1 MSRVLVH
8 FLRPQ
13 LQVHRDEWYSCLVR
27 RSLTLLFVIA
37 CGSPPK
43 PSPPPAIERPSGTQ
57 IVILGSGT
65 PVSDPD
71 RFGPSVAIVAGDVSF
86 VVDAGVG
93 VVRRAAA
100 TKIPALKTRNLKRVF
115 ITHLHSDHTLGLPD
129 LILSGAVLHR
139 EAPIAIWGPRGLR
152 EMTDHIFAAW
162 KKDIDLRVGGLERG
176 DGKAYAADVHEIEP
190 GVVYQDG
197 KVTVR
202 AFKVNHGS
210 WDEAYGYRFETPD
223 RTIVFSGDTAPADS
237 VVDACNGCDVL
248 VHEVYATAGFE
259 KLPAEDRAYHSSF
272 HTSGAQLAA
281 IATKARAKL
290 VVLHHQLFFG
300 ASEEQLVREVKQGF
314 AGDVI
319 CSHDL
324 QRL

>member
-1 MSRVLVH
+1 
-8 FLRPQ
+8 
-13 LQVHRDEWYSCLVR
+13 
-27 RSLTLLFVIA
+27 
-37 CGSPPK
+37 
-43 PSPPPAIERPSGTQ
+43 
-57 IVILGSGT
+57 VILGSGT

-71 RFGPSVAIVAGDVSF
+71 RQGPSVAIVVGDVSF

-139 EAPIAIWGPRGLR
+139 EEPIAIWGPRGLR

-162 KKDIDLRVGGLERG
+162 KKDIDLRVGGLEHG
-176 DGKAYAADVHEIEP
+176 DAKAYAADVHEIEP
-190 GVVYQDG
+190 GVVYREG
-197 KVTVR
+197 NVTVR

-237 VVDACNGCDVL
+237 VIDACNGCDVL
-248 VHEVYATAGFE
+248 VHEVYT
-259 KLPAEDRAYHSSF
+259 
-272 HTSGAQLAA
+272 
-281 IATKARAKL
+281 
-290 VVLHHQLFFG
+290 
-300 ASEEQLVREVKQGF
+300 
-314 AGDVI
+314 
-319 CSHDL
+319 
-324 QRL
+324 